1 MIKRK
6 MSHQGHSA
14 AGVAPE
20 RRRFQRFG
28 LPLHVVVRI
37 FRQDGTRTEYRCV
50 TRDIGEEGVYFW
62 ADRGIAVGQRL
73 ELQLPLPK
81 ELAEQGASSVRF
93 FGTALRVEQPGSP
106 DEPMGVA
113 AQLEEHEFMAAS

>member
-1 MIKRK
+1 
-6 MSHQGHSA
+6 MSDQERNPDASGR
-14 AGVAPE
+14 E
-20 RRRFQRFG
+20 RRRSKRLE
-28 LPLHVVVRI
+28 LPLALVVRF
-37 FRQDGTRTEYRCV
+37 FRPDGKRTEYRCV

-62 ADRGIAVGQRL
+62 ADRGITVGQRL

-81 ELAEQGASSVRF
+81 EVVGQGAGSVRF